1 MWIIG
6 RITYVMSYTIL
17 TAIEDIISTTCD
29 IDGIDETVFTES
41 VGKIPEGFFVAGG
54 NEIELVII
62 SPS

>member
-1 MWIIG
+1 
-6 RITYVMSYTIL
+6 MSYTIL